1 MAKTLHLK
9 FDPNQDYQHDAINA
23 VVDLFD
29 GFPRQKTDEV
39 LSAEIIANLPRYDSF
54 DTKWLNG
61 NLQSIQARNA
71 IPQDGLFSELVLDE
85 GMMLEDVSDDS
96 HASPHFT
103 IEMETG
109 TGKTYVYLRT
119 MYELYARYGFR
130 KFIIVVPS
138 IAIYEGV
145 RKTFEITKSHF
156 AQLYEGTFVAPIAY
170 DGAQLSKLRDFATS
184 TLPTCLIL
192 TLDSFNKKTN
202 TLYRPS
208 EKLPGERLP
217 FHYIQEARPIII
229 LDEPQNMESSKAQEA
244 IRTLCPLFVL
254 RYSATHRT
262 SPNLVYRL
270 TPFEAFRRGLVKRIE
285 VDGVTE
291 QGNLNEQFFDLRE
304 IKPNL
309 TAVIRTRVNV
319 GGQTRTQ
326 DVVVSG
332 RDDLYRKT
340 GRDEHRGY
348 VVEDIN
354 LRDNCIE
361 FTNGERFYLNDDL
374 GVNLT
379 KATIFRAQI
388 RATIERHMERQQG
401 LLAQGVKVL
410 SLFFI
415 DRVANYTAPDGMIRR
430 IFDEEFDRLKTR
442 YPTYQSQTAQE
453 VREAYFAKKRGKKDD
468 TDEAIDTDSRNQTER
483 EAEKAAFELIMRDK
497 ERLLRLDEPVAFI
510 FAHSALKE
518 GWDNPNVFQICTLNQ
533 TLSEVKKRQEIGR
546 GLRLCVN
553 QDGDRLFDETLNI
566 LTVVANESYSS
577 YVQSLQNE
585 YREDGVSDAPPAPTK
600 AKQAVATRNDVHF
613 NSPEFAAFWDRLS
626 KQTRYHV
633 KIDTPKLIKRCVER
647 LDNATYPTATIVVE
661 HGEFL
666 MTKITL
672 KLLAIRSID
681 VQMSVEVT
689 NTNGEGHQVTLYL
702 RKDDIG
708 KKTGIEFLRKHKI
721 MEINGNAATP
731 NVVLEN
737 GITLYQGV
745 PFTFE
750 RETVGQR
757 PAQRTTAPPEKQ
769 YPVFDLIGRA
779 ARETD
784 LTRPTIN
791 AIFSRLSDKTKA
803 KLLKN
808 PEGFSNV
815 FINLIRDEL
824 SNHIVEHLEFEIV
837 PDANGLGL
845 ESLFPSSRPYPQR
858 ELIEA
863 GQRGLY
869 DRVQKDSDVEER
881 FVLQR
886 LKDNEQVLFYFKF
899 PPAFKINLPRI
910 IGNYNPDWGIVYQ
923 DQDRQLRLQ
932 LVRETKGSAEI
943 EHLQFANEGRKIRCA
958 EKHFKTIGVDYR
970 HITDETVDWW
980 HPAPQ
985 TSRKLT
991 GME

>member
-1 MAKTLHLK
+1 MAKTLQLK
-9 FDPNQDYQHDAINA
+9 FDPNQDFQLDAVNA
-23 VVDLFD
+23 VVDLLD

-39 LSAEIIANLPRYDSF
+39 LSAEIIANLPQYDSF
-54 DTKWLNG
+54 DTKWLESNF
-61 NLQSIQARNA
+61 QSVQVRNT
-71 IPQDGLFSELVLDE
+71 IPQASLFSELVVDN
-85 GMMLEDVSDDS
+85 GMMLEGVSDDS
-96 HASPHFT
+96 HTCSHFT

-119 MYELYARYGFR
+119 MYELFARYGFR

-145 RKTFEITKSHF
+145 RKTFNITKSHF
-156 AQLYEGTFVAPIAY
+156 AQLYDGTHIAPIAY
-170 DGAQLSKLRDFATS
+170 EGAQLSKLRDFATS
-184 TLPTCLIL
+184 TLPSCLVMTI
-192 TLDSFNKKTN
+192 DGFNKKTN

-208 EKLPGERLP
+208 ERLPGERLP
-217 FHYIQEARPIII
+217 YQYIQEARPIMI
-229 LDEPQNMESSKAQEA
+229 LDEPQNMESDKAQEA
-244 IRTLCPLFVL
+244 IRTLGPLFVL

-262 SPNLVYRL
+262 SPNLIYRL
-270 TPFEAFRRGLVKRIE
+270 TPFDAFRRGLVKRIE
-285 VDGVTE
+285 VDSVTE

-319 GGQTRTQ
+319 GGQTREQEVMLTAH
-326 DVVVSG
+326 DN
-332 RDDLYRKT
+332 LFRKT

-348 VVEDIN
+348 EVGDIN
-354 LRDNCIE
+354 FGEGFIE
-361 FTNGERFYLNDDL
+361 FTNGERFYLNDDF

-379 KATIFRAQI
+379 KSTIFRAQI
-388 RATIERHMERQQG
+388 RATIESHMERQVTLYDQE
-401 LLAQGVKVL
+401 VKVL

-415 DRVANYTAPDGMIRR
+415 DRVANYTAPDGLIRR
-430 IFDEEFDRLKTR
+430 IFDEEFDRLKKR
-442 YPTYQSQTAQE
+442 YVYYEDHDPKD
-453 VREAYFAKKRGKKDD
+453 VREAYFARKRSKKDD
-468 TDEAIDTDSRNQTER
+468 TDEAIDTDSRNNEER

-497 ERLLRLDEPVAFI
+497 ERLLGLDEPVAFI

-553 QDGDRLFDETLNI
+553 QDGDRLFDETINI

-577 YVQSLQNE
+577 YVTNLQNE
-585 YREDGVSDAPPAPTK
+585 YREDGVSDAPPLPTK
-600 AKQAVATRNDVHF
+600 AKQAVATRNDTHF
-613 NSPEFAAFWDRLS
+613 YSPDFAAFWELLS
-626 KQTRYHV
+626 QRTRYHV
-633 KIDTPKLIKRCVER
+633 RIDTPKLVERCVER
-647 LDNATYPTATIVVE
+647 LNNATYLTATIVVE
-661 HGEFL
+661 HGAFL

-672 KLLAIRSID
+672 TLLAIRSID
-681 VQMSVEVT
+681 VQMSIEVT
-689 NTNGEGHQVTLYL
+689 NTNGEEHRVTLYL

-721 MEINGNAATP
+721 MDINGRANP
-731 NVVLEN
+731 PSVVLEN
-737 GITLYQGV
+737 GITLYQNV

-757 PAQRTTAPPEKQ
+757 PVQRTESPPEKR

-784 LTRPTIN
+784 LTRPTLN
-791 AIFSRLSDKTKA
+791 QIFMGLSESTQA

-808 PEGFSNV
+808 PEGFANI
-815 FINLIRDEL
+815 FIGIVRDEL
-824 SNHIVEHLEFEIV
+824 ASHIVEHLEFELV
-837 PDANGLGL
+837 PEAHETAL
-845 ESLFPSSRPYPQR
+845 EDLFPPSRPYPQR

-863 GQRGLY
+863 GERGLY
-869 DRVQKDSDVEER
+869 NRVQKDSDVEER

-886 LKDNEQVLFYFKF
+886 LKDNERVVFYFKF

-910 IGNYNPDWGIVYQ
+910 IGNYNPDWGIVYE
-923 DQDRQLRLQ
+923 DSDKQLHLQ

-943 EHLQFANEGRKIRCA
+943 EKLQFANEGRKIRCA
-958 EKHFKTIGVDYR
+958 EKHFHTIGVDYR
-970 HITDETVDWW
+970 HITDETIDWW
-980 HPAPQ
+980 RSAPGI
-985 TSRKLT
+985 SRKLK